1 MKWKHCIA
9 LNAQLEK
16 HWAKG
21 STQLIYW
28 SSCWMFPPIEDE
40 IWGGVDGH
48 KILRQKS
55 YHFARFL
62 HLPVKYVTFHIT
74 WVATFLHRKIRY
86 IKLFITL
93 FRCQIFFLS
102 SAKTFLVQEIYLFW
116 TGSSGWCNFCAK
128 LYEKDIFSIC
138 SLKEMDEVRLMKAF

>member
-1 MKWKHCIA
+1 MHSMLNWRNIEQKDQRNWYIDPLAGCFHQLRMKY
-9 LNAQLEK
+9 E
-16 HWAKG
+16 
-21 STQLIYW
+21 
-28 SSCWMFPPIEDE
+28 
-40 IWGGVDGH
+40 GGVDRH

-93 FRCQIFFLS
+93 FGCQIFFLS
-102 SAKTFLVQEIYLFW
+102 SAKTSLVQEIYLFW